1 MSDTV
6 RHAAPGAIPS
16 PPALTGEWTA
26 GAVLLRGGPF
36 VGLAVGVVVVAGA
49 VLVPV
54 GLWRPG
60 IALPVV
66 LVGLVVVWRL
76 CRRVPVQPVPV
87 WATALSLLAGA
98 GAGLWAALTHAEHII
113 VRRDPGSYA
122 LFSQWIATRHGL
134 PVQAQLEAFGGSSAL
149 GVPGFTLGSPAYFE
163 VLHGGSAQVVPQ
175 FLLGAPSVFSLGWWA
190 GGWPGL
196 LLMPGVCVALGV
208 YAVAGLAARLVGPR
222 WAPLAA
228 GSLALAF
235 PVLFTARSTYSE
247 PVALALVIAAAALLV
262 DATATATGVGERAL
276 GFAGGLTLGVAGLVR
291 VDVLTEVGLLVPV
304 IAVLALRRNRA
315 AGPIA
320 LGLLGGG
327 GAAAACDLLT
337 STPYLKMVQGSLIP
351 LAAATAVLALASAAL
366 VLAGHRRGWL
376 DGRPAPLGE
385 PPRRAAGLVQ
395 RWAGPAVTAVLL
407 LVGVLLATRP
417 LWQTVRAL
425 DGSSA
430 AFVAGLQQTQGIP
443 VDGARTYAEWSL
455 LWVMW
460 WLGPPLVAAAWLA
473 LAVLTG
479 RAVGWLLRRPPEE
492 TGVVTPAWL
501 VPLLVGFASSL
512 LTLWRPGITPDHPWA
527 DRRLVPVLLPTFVI
541 AATAPV
547 AWAVRTARRRMPVTL
562 LLGVAIVGIGLMLVP
577 PLYASLSLA
586 TRRTEQGELGAVGA
600 LCAALQPGDVV
611 VTVDNRGFNEWTQVV
626 RGVCGHPAATLQD
639 DGVALPD
646 ETLRTSVTQLADL
659 VSHSGG
665 RLVLLASG
673 DDPAPDQVLT
683 RLGLSPRRVVQLS
696 TAEDERL
703 LTRPPA
709 GDTRINVTVWLAPWP
724 G

>member
-1 MSDTV
+1 
-6 RHAAPGAIPS
+6 
-16 PPALTGEWTA
+16 
-26 GAVLLRGGPF
+26 
-36 VGLAVGVVVVAGA
+36 
-49 VLVPV
+49 
-54 GLWRPG
+54 
-60 IALPVV
+60 
-66 LVGLVVVWRL
+66 VVWRL

-87 WATALSLLAGA
+87 WATAASLLAGA

-149 GVPGFTLGSPAYFE
+149 KVPGFTLGSPAYFE
-163 VLHGGSAQVVPQ
+163 VLHGTGAQVVPQ

-196 LLMPGVCVALGV
+196 LLMPAVCVALGV

-228 GSLALAF
+228 GSLALSF

-247 PVALALVIAAAALLV
+247 PVALALVMAAAALLV
-262 DATATATGVGERAL
+262 DATATGAGERAL
-276 GFAGGLTLGVAGLVR
+276 GFAGGLTLGIAGLVR

-320 LGLLGGG
+320 LGLLVGG

-337 STPYLKMVQGSLIP
+337 SMPYLKMVQGSLIP
-351 LAAATAVLALASAAL
+351 LAAATAALAPASAAL
-366 VLAGHRRGWL
+366 VLVGRRRGWL
-376 DGRPAPLGE
+376 DGRPVAHGE
-385 PPRRAAGLVQ
+385 AAGRASGLVQ
-395 RWAGPAVTAVLL
+395 RWAGPAATAVTASLL
-407 LVGVLLATRP
+407 LVGVLLAVRP

-430 AFVAGLQQTQGIP
+430 GFVAGLQQTQGIP

-460 WLGPPLVAAAWLA
+460 WLGPPLVAAAWVA
-473 LAVLTG
+473 LAALSG
-479 RAVGWLLRRPPEE
+479 RAVGWLLGRAPDGP
-492 TGVVTPAWL
+492 VVTAPVYL

-541 AATAPV
+541 AATATV
-547 AWAVRTARRRMPVTL
+547 AWAVRTARRRMPATL
-562 LLGVAIVGIGLMLVP
+562 LLGVAIVGVALMLVP
-577 PLYASLSLA
+577 PLYASLPLA
-586 TRRTEQGELGAVGA
+586 TQRTEQGELGAVSS
-600 LCAALQPGDVV
+600 LCAELQPGDVV

-626 RGVCGHPAATLQD
+626 RGVCGHPAATLQE
-639 DGVALPD
+639 DGVALPQ
-646 ETLRTSVTQLADL
+646 ERLRASVTQLADL
-659 VSHSGG
+659 VRSSGG

-683 RLGLSPRRVVQLS
+683 RLGLSPRRAAQLS

-703 LTRPPA
+703 LTRPPSRV
-709 GDTRINVTVWLAPWP
+709 TRINITAWLAPWP
-724 G
+724 A